1 MTTAAPGAS
10 AEEVE
15 AGMREAELIEQE
27 QRGRT
32 GQYAEGGALAEDSK
46 RAEREKKAGEPGP

>member
-15 AGMREAELIEQE
+15 AGMRQAELTEQE
-27 QRGRT
+27 RRGRI
-32 GQYAEGGALAEDSK
+32 GHYAEDGALVEDT
-46 RAEREKKAGEPGP
+46 RRVEREKKAGEPGP